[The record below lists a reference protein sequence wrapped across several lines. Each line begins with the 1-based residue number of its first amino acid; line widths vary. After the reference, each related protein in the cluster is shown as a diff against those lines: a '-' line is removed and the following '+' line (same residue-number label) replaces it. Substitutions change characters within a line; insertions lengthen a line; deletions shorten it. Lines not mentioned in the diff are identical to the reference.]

1 MILTCS
7 VLITNYNTWIL
18 TNRCVQA
25 VTRWSKSKISQI
37 LVVDDASTETAPESF
52 SEQVKIICNDEN
64 KGYVASVNRGFLE
77 LQEDV
82 IILLDSDAYPLMDLI
97 EPVCEAFASN
107 PKLGAVG
114 FQLVDEQGNPTGS
127 YDTIPKA
134 IELLL
139 GQRLTARLHSWLP
152 KKGKAEICLYSCAMA
167 VRRQAFQEISGFDE
181 GFDFLDA
188 DIDFSMRLHQAG
200 WQVQVIPEL
209 LAFHEG
215 GGSPQ
220 STAKR
225 VLRHHKNRWRLLSKH
240 RLLIMPD
247 LLKFGL
253 ATRHALEYLLLKTC
267 GHLLIRESTK
277 LQDKLCSRK
286 ELLRLVWSNY
296 GNKF

>member
-1 MILTCS
+1 MTLTCS
-7 VLITNYNTWIL
+7 ILITNYNTWTL
-18 TNRCVQA
+18 TNRCIQA
-25 VTRWSKSKISQI
+25 VSKWSQNKIHQI
-37 LVVDDASTETAPESF
+37 LIVDDASTENAPDFF
-52 SEQVKIICNDEN
+52 SEQVKIVYNEEN
-64 KGYVASVNRGFLE
+64 RGYVASVNRGFLE
-77 LQEDV
+77 LQEDI
-82 IILLDSDAYPLMDLI
+82 IILFDSDAYPLMDLT
-97 EPVCEAFASN
+97 ETVREAFANN

-114 FQLVDEQGNPTGS
+114 FQLVDEEGNPTGS

-139 GQRLTARLHSWLP
+139 GQALTARLHSWLP
-152 KKGKAEICLYSCAMA
+152 NQNKSVICLYSCAMA
-167 VRRQAFQEISGFDE
+167 VRLQAFQGISGFDE

-188 DIDFSMRLHQAG
+188 DIDFSMRLQQSG

-209 LAFHEG
+209 LVFHEG

-240 RLLIMPD
+240 NLLIMPN

-267 GHLLIRESTK
+267 GHFVIREPTK
-277 LQDKLCSRK
+277 LQDKLYSRK
-286 ELLRLVWSNY
+286 ELSRLVWSNY
-296 GNKF
+296 DNKF